1 MATAEKRVALG
12 SGLALERYRREVTPT
27 KRIRRADGAGEKA
40 VGRGPAPRPPPT
52 LRGSADVDLAH
63 TGAADPMPPSILAG
77 ASCTSSGSA
86 SGCRCSLCSRSLN
99 PSSASSS
106 VRWRSWGS

>member
-27 KRIRRADGAGEKA
+27 KRIRHADGAGEKA
-40 VGRGPAPRPPPT
+40 VGRGPAPWPPPT

-63 TGAADPMPPSILAG
+63 TGAADQ
-77 ASCTSSGSA
+77 
-86 SGCRCSLCSRSLN
+86 CRR
-99 PSSASSS
+99 
-106 VRWRSWGS
+106 RSWRVHLVLPLAVHPDAAVPSARDP